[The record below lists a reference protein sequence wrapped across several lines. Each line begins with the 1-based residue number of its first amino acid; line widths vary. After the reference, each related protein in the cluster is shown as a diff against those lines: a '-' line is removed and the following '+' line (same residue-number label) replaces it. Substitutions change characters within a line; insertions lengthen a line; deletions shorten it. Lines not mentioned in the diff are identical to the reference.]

1 MQPFASVV
9 LGALAGLGATT
20 LFIGLRKQPARVSRQ
35 RLRQFRSKKL
45 EAGVS
50 NVDAALLLGTGL
62 AVLLAL
68 GTWYATGWPVG
79 ALIGAGA
86 GLIAPKM
93 FAVPRQRRAVAD
105 EIEAYSQWTEQIR
118 DLVAASGS
126 LFEAITLSAPSSPPM
141 LRPHV
146 TQLASL
152 AGTVGLTPA
161 LDWFAAQMKSPYA
174 DRLVLGMNIAWDSG
188 ARISEAFESVSRA
201 MRNEVEMRRR
211 NEVANARTWTQ
222 VVSITGITVVS
233 VVLMF
238 AFNRGFFDPFGTLV
252 GQIILLAVAAMIFGN
267 ILWVLKLS
275 ASGIPVRLLDQRELE
290 QAVAGLAAVGG
301 AEGDGAPVEESA
313 S

>member
-1 MQPFASVV
+1 VQGIASAL
-9 LGALAGLGATT
+9 LGALAGLGLATA
-20 LFIGLRKQPARVSRQ
+20 LIGLRKLPARTRQ
-35 RLRQFRSKKL
+35 RRLRSFRSKNLRARKS
-45 EAGVS
+45 GV
-50 NVDAALLLGTGL
+50 NTDLLLGVGL
-62 AVLLAL
+62 AAALAA

-86 GLIAPKM
+86 GMIAPKM

-126 LFEAITLSAPSSPPM
+126 LFEAVTLSAPSSPPM

-152 AGTVGLTPA
+152 AGTVGLAPA

-222 VVSITGITVVS
+222 VVSISGITVVS

-252 GQIILLAVAAMIFGN
+252 GQIVLLAVAAMIFGN

-275 ASGIPVRLLDQRELE
+275 ASGVPVRLLDQRELE
-290 QAVAGLAAVGG
+290 QALSGLAAVG
-301 AEGDGAPVEESA
+301 AAADDRTAAQEAA